1 MVKVPMAEHDF
12 AEAGDIYAQGSSV
25 MQKGVTLSG
34 IKQINAGR

>member
-25 MQKGVTLSG
+25 MQKGVALSG